1 MGRQTEVN
9 MIRKL
14 AFWIVS
20 IKLLSFIVLE
30 LILGKGLWSL
40 FKAHNL
46 PPAIAE
52 SGAEWLYIAV
62 YVSWLLVD
70 PIIFGIALL
79 IKDRGFLLEHR
90 R

>member
-1 MGRQTEVN
+1 MEVN

-14 AFWIVS
+14 ALWIVS
-20 IKLLSFIVLE
+20 IKLLSFAVLE

-46 PPAIAE
+46 PPGIAE
-52 SGAEWLYIAV
+52 SGSEWLYITV
-62 YVSWLLVD
+62 YISWILID

-79 IKDRGFLLEHR
+79 IKDRGFLLEHSR
-90 R
+90 Q